1 MRTQNF
7 FDVIIVG
14 GGPAGLSAALLLGR
28 ACRRV
33 LICDSHEPRNWASKE
48 LHGYLA
54 LDGLKPQDL
63 VSRGREQLAALGTV
77 TFWDDEVVDGRRW
90 QNEFE
95 IVTKGGR
102 NASSRKLLLA
112 TGVTDELPPIAGAR
126 ECFGTSVFQCP
137 YCDGWETREK
147 PLAIF
152 GRGARAFTMARA
164 LYSWSRDLV
173 ICTDGPSGLLL
184 QQRKLLETRGVTIH
198 EELIECL
205 EHEKGQLTAILFRNG
220 MRLSRSYLYFNT
232 PCFQKSSLAESLG
245 CEFTEHG
252 GVKTGRYE
260 ATNIPGLYVAGNMI
274 KDVHLAV
281 IAAAEGTRAALGIQK
296 ALAKEDFAR
305 NDTAAEDRIQP
316 ELHVEQPG

>member
-33 LICDSHEPRNWASKE
+33 LVCDSSEPRNWASKK
-48 LHGYLA
+48 LHGFLA
-54 LDGLKPQDL
+54 LDGLSPREL
-63 VSRGREQLAALGTV
+63 VRRGREQLAALGTV
-77 TFWDDEVVDGRRW
+77 TFWDDEVVDGHRW

-95 IVTKGGR
+95 IVTRDGR

-112 TGVTDELPPIAGAR
+112 TGVTDELPPIAGAH
-126 ECFGTSVFQCP
+126 ECFGQSVFQCP

-164 LYSWSRDLV
+164 LYTWSHDLV
-173 ICTDGPSGLLL
+173 ICTDGPSGLLPK
-184 QQRKLLETRGVTIH
+184 QKKLLENCGIAVH
-198 EELIECL
+198 EDLIECL
-205 EHEKGQLTAILFRNG
+205 EHDKGQLTAIRFRNG
-220 MRLSRSYLYFNT
+220 ERLPRSYLYFNT
-232 PCFQKSSLAESLG
+232 PCYQKSTLAESLG
-245 CEFTEHG
+245 CQFTENG

-260 ATNIPGLYVAGNMI
+260 ATNIPGLYVTGNMI

-281 IAAAEGTRAALGIQK
+281 MAAAEGTRAALGIQK
-296 ALAKEDFAR
+296 ALAKEDFMMKE
-305 NDTAAEDRIQP
+305 EDLPERIQP
-316 ELHVEQPG
+316 ELHVEQSG